1 MKYEI
6 VQDPDP
12 QNPRTEY
19 ENVGTILYTS
29 HRYLLGD
36 KRVTADEIDA
46 IAHDDNMIVMP
57 VYAYIHG
64 DVRLSTRPFGDPWDS
79 GQCGIIYMTKEAA
92 KEWPDEEAAKAA
104 LKSEVET
111 FGAYLAGEVFG
122 WAVKDDRGETV
133 DSCYGYYGREDAEQ
147 DAKQSLACHQAE
159 QANRS
164 EHTVVFGG

>member
-6 VQDPDP
+6 VRDPDP
-12 QNPRTEY
+12 LNPRTEY
-19 ENVGTILYTS
+19 ENAGTILYTS

-46 IAHDDNMIVMP
+46 IAHDDNMIVLP

-64 DVRLSTRPFGDPWDS
+64 GVLLSTSPFGDPWDS
-79 GQCGIIYMTKEAA
+79 GQCGIIYMTKETS
-92 KEWPDEEAAKAA
+92 KEWPNEDAAKAA

-111 FGAYLAGEVFG
+111 FGAYLAGEVYG
-122 WAVKDDRGETV
+122 WVVKDDCDEV
-133 DSCYGYYGREDAEQ
+133 IDSCWGYYRQEDAEQ
-147 DAKQSLACHQAE
+147 DAKQSLACHQADQTE
-159 QANRS
+159 KN

>member
-6 VQDPDP
+6 VWDPDP
-12 QNPRTEY
+12 LNPRTEY
-19 ENVGTILYTS
+19 ENAGTILYTS

-64 DVRLSTRPFGDPWDS
+64 DVRLSTSPFGDRWDS
-79 GQCGIIYMTKEAA
+79 GQCGVIYMTKESA

-104 LKSEVET
+104 LESEVEM
-111 FGAYLAGEVFG
+111 FGAYLAGEVYG
-122 WAVKDDRGETV
+122 WVIKNDCGEVV
-133 DSCYGYYGREDAEQ
+133 DSCYGYYDREDAEQ
-147 DAKQSLACHQAE
+147 SARHELACHQAD
-159 QANRS
+159 QAEKN